1 MGIRARFAPSPT
13 GHVHIGNIR
22 TAIFNWLFT
31 RHAKGEFLLR
41 IEDTDLERST
51 KEAID
56 TLLDCMKWLGLDY
69 DGEALY
75 QSSRSKAHLEA
86 AHSFISKGCAYRLDE
101 SKGSASPVVFRIPY
115 DCSAIPFVTE
125 VGPAEIALEPGS
137 VVSVSRAG
145 LSFKTIGPKG
155 KSADCA
161 GCLAGFKDLKI
172 LGASGEVLFDLSA
185 RLGEVRDAA
194 APLQVEG
201 CHKLSFLRREA
212 FYEDL
217 VKGRMAKPLDG
228 MKDLI
233 IVRGDG
239 SPVFHLANVLDDIE
253 QKVTHIVRGDD
264 HVENTYRHLF
274 LFAAL
279 GAAVPAYA
287 HMPMIVNA
295 SGKPYS
301 KRDGDAFV
309 GDFREKGFLPQ
320 ALFNYLALLGWS
332 PGDDREKMSRQE
344 LVDLFTIDRVK
355 SSPAQFDINKLLN
368 MNGLYIAE
376 MPFGEFSAEA
386 WGYASKRLPWLS
398 GVKREAFDEVGRLMQ
413 IRTKT
418 FADIANWR
426 YFLSEDYDYDQKAL
440 RKHLGAEDARKA
452 AEAVAVKLEGLTE
465 SDPKMV
471 EEIIH
476 AVEGACG
483 IQPGKLNQPL
493 RVAVTGTTIG
503 AGVYETIALLGG
515 RRSADRI
522 RKALSLPVQAA
533 G

>member
-31 RHAKGEFLLR
+31 RHAHGEFLLR

-56 TLLDCMKWLGLDY
+56 TLLECMKWLGLDY

-75 QSSRSKAHLEA
+75 QSSRIKAHVQA
-86 AHSFISKGCAYRLDE
+86 AGDFMAKGHAYRLDE
-101 SKGSASPVVFRIPY
+101 SKGSSSPVVFRLPY
-115 DCSAIPFVTE
+115 DCAGIPFVAD

-137 VVSVSRAG
+137 SISISRAG
-145 LSFKTIGPKG
+145 LTFKILGPKG

-161 GCLAGFKDLKI
+161 GCLAGFKDLKV
-172 LGASGEVLFDLSA
+172 LGASGEVLFDLA
-185 RLGEVRDAA
+185 PRFDEIKDAA
-194 APLQVEG
+194 TPVQVDG
-201 CHKLSFLRREA
+201 CSKLSFLRREA
-212 FYEDL
+212 FYDDL
-217 VKGRMAKPLDG
+217 VKGRLAKPLDG

-253 QKVTHIVRGDD
+253 QGVTHIVRGDD

-279 GAAVPAYA
+279 GAKVPAYA

-332 PGDDREKMSRQE
+332 PGDDKEKMSLKE

-355 SSPAQFDINKLLN
+355 SSPAQFDMNKLMN
-368 MNGLYIAE
+368 MNGLYLAE
-376 MPFGEFSAEA
+376 MSLKDFSDAA
-386 WGYASKRLPWLS
+386 WDYASRYPWRTD
-398 GVKREAFDEVGRLMQ
+398 VARPAFDKVADLLHT
-413 IRTKT
+413 RTKT
-418 FADIANWR
+418 FADVAHWL
-426 YFLSEDYDYDQKAL
+426 YFFTDAIEYDQKAL
-440 RKHLGAEDARKA
+440 RKHLASDEARNA
-452 AEAVAVKLEGLTE
+452 ALAVASQLEAFDELA
-465 SDPKMV
+465 PARV
-471 EEIIH
+471 EELIH
-476 AVEGACG
+476 AVEGSCG

-493 RVAVTGTTIG
+493 RIAVTGMTVG
-503 AGVYETIALLGG
+503 AGVYETIGLLGG
-515 RRSADRI
+515 RRSAARI
-522 RKALSLPVQAA
+522 KDALSMPSQAS
-533 G
+533 